1 MEIGESSRQNREMS
15 LATDFPPVTPAR
27 TPLKTNK
34 RKKGFR
40 ARGFRRRRRQV
51 HRGHHGNAPSV
62 TQANRRRVRSPDWR
76 RGRRHAQKGACQP
89 GMRRFEGRS
98 LARMR
103 RHDASAQKES
113 DPGHQAERTCR
124 SERGVLSPSER
135 CVLSPSE
142 RCVLSPSER
151 GVLSPRRERTCR
163 ERAPRVVPRKE
174 SRIRTR
180 RREDVPREGS
190 SCCVRE
196 KGVWV

>member
-62 TQANRRRVRSPDWR
+62 TQAAPSPPRHSCGNAPSVTQANRRRVRSPDWR
-76 RGRRHAQKGACQP
+76 RGRRDAQKGACQP

-103 RHDASAQKES
+103 RRDASAQRES
-113 DPGHQAERTCR
+113 DPDTKQRGHAVRE
-124 SERGVLSPSER
+124 L
-135 CVLSPSE
+135 LM
-142 RCVLSPSER
+142 L
-151 GVLSPRRERTCR
+151 PRRRDDG
-163 ERAPRVVPRKE
+163 
-174 SRIRTR
+174 TR
-180 RREDVPREGS
+180 S
-190 SCCVRE
+190 
-196 KGVWV
+196 